1 MALSLKTRNLQA
13 KIKEL
18 ENLNHQLNIRE
29 KELHITKSN
38 EFERYDTIS
47 FFAEKHYADVDA
59 HTENFT
65 LSGSFA
71 KKTLVKILEAEI
83 SELKETITAKEKQL
97 HNENSNQHIS

>member
-47 FFAEKHYADVDA
+47 FFAEKHYADVDG
-59 HTENFT
+59 HTDNLT
-65 LSGSFA
+65 VTGSFA
-71 KKTLVKILEAEI
+71 KKILVKILEAEI
-83 SELKETITAKEKQL
+83 AKLKATITAKEKQL
-97 HNENSNQHIS
+97 HNENSN